1 MADVSPNAVVKD
13 KSTRV
18 LLDRRAEIRAEI
30 NKLEAEYQAIG
41 DVLMKIYNYEHYKKI
56 DSHEER

>member
-1 MADVSPNAVVKD
+1 MTDVSPNALVKD

-18 LLDRRAEIRAEI
+18 LLNRRAEIRAEI

-41 DVLMKIYNYEHYKKI
+41 DVLMKIYNYEHQKKI
-56 DSHEER
+56 DSYEER

>member
-1 MADVSPNAVVKD
+1 MTDVSPNALVKD

-30 NKLEAEYQAIG
+30 NKLESEYQAIG
-41 DVLMKIYNYEHYKKI
+41 DVLMKIYSYEHQKKI
-56 DSHEER
+56 DSYEER

>member
-1 MADVSPNAVVKD
+1 MADVSPNALVKD

-41 DVLMKIYNYEHYKKI
+41 DVLMKIYNYEHQKKI
-56 DSHEER
+56 DSYEER

>member
-1 MADVSPNAVVKD
+1 MTDVSPNAVVKD

-41 DVLMKIYNYEHYKKI
+41 DVLMKIYNYEHLKKI
-56 DSHEER
+56 DSYEER

>member
-1 MADVSPNAVVKD
+1 MTDVSPNALVKD

-41 DVLMKIYNYEHYKKI
+41 DVLMKIYNYEHQKKI
-56 DSHEER
+56 DSYEER